1 VREMNF
7 IKIKFGSNFEEEFQK
22 AVHEVFHLVSP
33 IFKYYESIWRPNID
47 VYESIDEI
55 IILADLAGLNKEEL
69 HIEIDHRK
77 IKIAGVRKAI
87 ADLKNARYRLAE
99 IPRGYFERSIALPE
113 TVDAESAIASYADGV
128 LMIRVNKLATNKA
141 RRIEIKTDE

>member
-1 VREMNF
+1 MNF

-33 IFKYYESIWRPNID
+33 VFKYYESIWRPNVD

-77 IKIAGVRKAI
+77 IKIAGARKAV
-87 ADLKNARYRLAE
+87 ADLKSARYRLAE

-113 TVDAESAIASYADGV
+113 MVNAESAIASYADGV
-128 LMIRVNKLATNKA
+128 LMIRVNKLADNKT
-141 RRIEIKTDE
+141 RHIEIKIEER

>member
-1 VREMNF
+1 MNF
-7 IKIKFGSNFEEEFQK
+7 IKIKFGDNFEEEFQK

-33 IFKYYESIWRPNID
+33 VFKYYESIWRPNID

-77 IKIAGVRKAI
+77 IKIAGVRKAV
-87 ADLKNARYRLAE
+87 ADLKSARYRLAE

-113 TVDAESAIASYADGV
+113 TVAAESAIASYADGV
-128 LMIRVNKLATNKA
+128 LMIRVNKLAVNKT
-141 RRIEIKTDE
+141 RRIEIKIEE

>member
-1 VREMNF
+1 MNF

-33 IFKYYESIWRPNID
+33 VFKYYESVWRPNID

-69 HIEIDHRK
+69 HIELDHRK

-99 IPRGYFERSIALPE
+99 IPRGYFERGIVLPE
-113 TVDAESAIASYADGV
+113 TMDAESAIASYADGV
-128 LMIRVNKLATNKA
+128 LMIRVNKLAAKKT
-141 RRIEIKTDE
+141 RRIEIKIDEE

>member
-1 VREMNF
+1 MNF

-33 IFKYYESIWRPNID
+33 VFKYYESIWRPNID

-87 ADLKNARYRLAE
+87 SDLKDARYRLAE

-113 TVDAESAIASYADGV
+113 TVDAESAVASYADGV
-128 LMIRVNKLATNKA
+128 LMIRVNKLAANKA
-141 RRIEIKTDE
+141 RRIEIKTGE

>member
-1 VREMNF
+1 MNF
-7 IKIKFGSNFEEEFQK
+7 IKIRFGNNFEDEFQK
-22 AVHEVFHLVSP
+22 AVDEVFHLVLPS
-33 IFKYYESIWRPNID
+33 YRHLECIWRPNVD
-47 VYESIDEI
+47 VYESLEEI
-55 IILADLAGLNKEEL
+55 VVLADMAGLNKEEL

-87 ADLKNARYRLAE
+87 ADLKSARYRLAE

-128 LMIRVNKLATNKA
+128 LMIRVNKLAANKT
-141 RRIEIKTDE
+141 RRVEIKTDEQ

>member
-1 VREMNF
+1 MNF

-128 LMIRVNKLATNKA
+128 LMIRVNKLAANKA
-141 RRIEIKTDE
+141 RRIEIKIEE

>member
-1 VREMNF
+1 MNF
-7 IKIKFGSNFEEEFQK
+7 IKIKFGDNFEEEFQK

-33 IFKYYESIWRPNID
+33 VFKYYESIWRPNID

-77 IKIAGVRKAI
+77 IKIAGVRKAV
-87 ADLKNARYRLAE
+87 ADLKSARYRLAE

-128 LMIRVNKLATNKA
+128 LMIRVNKLAVNKT
-141 RRIEIKTDE
+141 RRIEIKIEE

>member
-1 VREMNF
+1 MNF

-33 IFKYYESIWRPNID
+33 VFKYYESIWRPNID

-87 ADLKNARYRLAE
+87 SDLKDARYRLAE

-113 TVDAESAIASYADGV
+113 TVDADSAIASYADGV
-128 LMIRVNKLATNKA
+128 LMIRVNKLATNKT
-141 RRIEIKTDE
+141 RRIEIKTGE

>member
-1 VREMNF
+1 MNF

-33 IFKYYESIWRPNID
+33 VFKYYESIWRPNID

-87 ADLKNARYRLAE
+87 ADLKSARYRLAE
-99 IPRGYFERSIALPE
+99 IPRGYFERGIALPE
-113 TVDAESAIASYADGV
+113 TVDAESAVASYADGV
-128 LMIRVNKLATNKA
+128 LMIRVNKLAAQKT
-141 RRIEIKTDE
+141 RRIEIKIDEQ

>member
-1 VREMNF
+1 MNF

-33 IFKYYESIWRPNID
+33 VFKYYESIWRPNID

-87 ADLKNARYRLAE
+87 ADLKSARYRLAE

-128 LMIRVNKLATNKA
+128 LMIRVNKLAANKA
-141 RRIEIKTDE
+141 RRIEIKTDEQ

>member
-1 VREMNF
+1 MNF

-33 IFKYYESIWRPNID
+33 VFKYYESIWRPNID

-69 HIEIDHRK
+69 HIELDHRK

-87 ADLKNARYRLAE
+87 ADLKDARYRLAE

-113 TVDAESAIASYADGV
+113 TVDAESAIASYADGA
-128 LMIRVNKLATNKA
+128 LMIRVKKLAANKT
-141 RRIEIKTDE
+141 RRIEIKTDEQ

>member
-1 VREMNF
+1 MNF

-87 ADLKNARYRLAE
+87 ADLKSARYRLAE

-128 LMIRVNKLATNKA
+128 LMIRVNKLAANKT
-141 RRIEIKTDE
+141 RRVEIKIDENN

>member
-1 VREMNF
+1 MNF

-87 ADLKNARYRLAE
+87 ADLKSARYRLAE
-99 IPRGYFERSIALPE
+99 IPQGYFERSLTLPE

-128 LMIRVNKLATNKA
+128 LMIRVNKLAANKT
-141 RRIEIKTDE
+141 RRIEIKTDENN

>member
-1 VREMNF
+1 MNF

-33 IFKYYESIWRPNID
+33 VFKYYESIWRPNID
-47 VYESIDEI
+47 VYESMDEI
-55 IILADLAGLNKEEL
+55 IILADLAGLKKEEL
-69 HIEIDHRK
+69 HIELDHRK

-87 ADLKNARYRLAE
+87 ADLKDARYRLAE
-99 IPRGYFERSIALPE
+99 IPRGYFERSLALPE

-128 LMIRVNKLATNKA
+128 LMIRVNKLAANKT
-141 RRIEIKTDE
+141 RRIQIKAEE

>member
-1 VREMNF
+1 MNF

-77 IKIAGVRKAI
+77 IKIAGVRKVI
-87 ADLKNARYRLAE
+87 ADLKSARYRLAE

-113 TVDAESAIASYADGV
+113 TVDAESAIASYSDGV
-128 LMIRVNKLATNKA
+128 LMIRVNKLAANKA
-141 RRIEIKTDE
+141 RRIEIKTDEQ

>member
-1 VREMNF
+1 MNF

-33 IFKYYESIWRPNID
+33 VFKYYESIWRPNID

-87 ADLKNARYRLAE
+87 ADLKDARYRLAE

-128 LMIRVNKLATNKA
+128 LMIRVNKLAANKA

>member
-1 VREMNF
+1 MNF

>member
-1 VREMNF
+1 MNF

-69 HIEIDHRK
+69 HIELDHRK

-87 ADLKNARYRLAE
+87 ADLKSARYRLAE

-113 TVDAESAIASYADGV
+113 TVDAESAVASYADGV
-128 LMIRVNKLATNKA
+128 LMIRVNKLAANKA

>member
-1 VREMNF
+1 
-7 IKIKFGSNFEEEFQK
+7 
-22 AVHEVFHLVSP
+22 LVSP

-87 ADLKNARYRLAE
+87 ADLKSARYRLAE

-128 LMIRVNKLATNKA
+128 LMIRVNKLAANKT
-141 RRIEIKTDE
+141 RRVEIKIDENN

>member
-1 VREMNF
+1 MTF

-33 IFKYYESIWRPNID
+33 VFKYYESIWRPNID

-69 HIEIDHRK
+69 QIELDHRK

-87 ADLKNARYRLAE
+87 ADLKDARYRLAE

-113 TVDAESAIASYADGV
+113 AVDAESAVASYAEGV
-128 LMIRVNKLATNKA
+128 LMIRINKLASNKT
-141 RRIEIKTDE
+141 RRIQIKTEE

>member
-1 VREMNF
+1 MNF

-33 IFKYYESIWRPNID
+33 IFKYYESVWRPSID
-47 VYESIDEI
+47 VYESMDEF

-69 HIEIDHRK
+69 HIELDNRK

-87 ADLKNARYRLAE
+87 TDLKNARYRLAE

-113 TVDAESAIASYADGV
+113 TVDAESAVASYADGV
-128 LMIRVNKLATNKA
+128 LMIRVNKLATNKI
-141 RRIEIKTDE
+141 RRIQIKTEE

>member
-1 VREMNF
+1 MNF

-87 ADLKNARYRLAE
+87 ADLKSARYRLAE

-128 LMIRVNKLATNKA
+128 LMIRVNKLAANKT
-141 RRIEIKTDE
+141 RRVEIKTDEQ

>member
-1 VREMNF
+1 MNF

-33 IFKYYESIWRPNID
+33 VFRYYESVWRPSID
-47 VYESIDEI
+47 VYESVEEV

-69 HIEIDHRK
+69 HIELDHRK

-87 ADLKNARYRLAE
+87 ADLKDARYRLAE

-113 TVDAESAIASYADGV
+113 TVDAESAIASYADGA
-128 LMIRVNKLATNKA
+128 LMIRVKKLAANKT
-141 RRIEIKTDE
+141 RRIEIKTDEQ

>member
-87 ADLKNARYRLAE
+87 ADLKSARYRLAE

-128 LMIRVNKLATNKA
+128 LMIRVNKLVANKA

>member
-1 VREMNF
+1 MNF

-87 ADLKNARYRLAE
+87 ADLKSARYRLAE
-99 IPRGYFERSIALPE
+99 IPRGYFERDIALPE

-128 LMIRVNKLATNKA
+128 LMIRVNKLAANKT
-141 RRIEIKTDE
+141 RRLEIKIDEQ